1 MDQYLNS
8 THECTPEEIDQT
20 LIQSIRAHL
29 VTYGIEDILTKE
41 PTLCIETTAQI
52 VKQGLFAGKPTVT
65 LHADILTDH
74 WLVTASLPEGKT
86 PGVISARYSDITAQ
100 DYENTAEYKLI
111 PNCGL
116 DVFGI
121 HANSEQGAGSIFIPL
136 GPEPAAQKF
145 RIILK
150 DLIAR
155 SL

>member
-1 MDQYLNS
+1 M
-8 THECTPEEIDQT
+8 EEMNKELVQA
-20 LIQSIRAHL
+20 IRAHL

-41 PTLCIETTAQI
+41 PTLCVETSAQI
-52 VKQGLFAGKPTVT
+52 IKQGLFAGKPSNT
-65 LHADILTDH
+65 LHASILTDQ
-74 WLVTASLPEGKT
+74 WLVIAALPEGKS

-100 DYENTAEYKLI
+100 DYANTAEYKLI

-145 RIILK
+145 RIILR
-150 DLIAR
+150 DMIAR